1 MTTST
6 RTPSSSCLALRT
18 WPLGLVLVAACAGDE
33 PSGDPAPEAGT
44 SEGTSAATDDVDPEA
59 ASSGDSTDTGAAE
72 PTPQDDP
79 FPEDYPE
86 GCEGVPEPEV
96 FRCAE
101 QLFWDVLRTD
111 LDRRRD
117 AYERFGVLATELAD
131 SEHHALLSR
140 LHFQRGQLAMA
151 LAIEDDAQDL
161 IFEVIPALD
170 QAMALDPGNGIIPTW
185 KDSMEIAFANILGDD
200 VALQE
205 AAARAWENVELEPM
219 GNTLS
224 ISGTTIGTALD
235 TGIPQ
240 HTIEL
245 LDSWVCEGVVWC
257 DDNTWQAPFARPGL
271 GYHFAEAYARV
282 GDVETA
288 QRYLD
293 ESLSA
298 PGADRW
304 PYRSVAE
311 EAAAD
316 VDAFAARFAAYGE
329 SESPFDI
336 MYANQSYGCQFC
348 HSPAE

>member
-1 MTTST
+1 MRHVTAIST
-6 RTPSSSCLALRT
+6 LCLLLACTADDPS
-18 WPLGLVLVAACAGDE
+18 AGEATDASE
-33 PSGDPAPEAGT
+33 TGIETDTDPSGGSTDT
-44 SEGTSAATDDVDPEA
+44 DATEPDPEA
-59 ASSGDSTDTGAAE
+59 
-72 PTPQDDP
+72 DP
-79 FPEDYPE
+79 FPEDYPA
-86 GCEGVPEPEV
+86 GCEGVPDPEV

-101 QLFWDVLRTD
+101 QRFWDVLRTD
-111 LDRRRD
+111 LADRRD
-117 AYERFGVLATELAD
+117 AYDRLGALAEALAD
-131 SEHHALLSR
+131 SEHHAQLSR

-151 LAIEDDAQDL
+151 LAIENDAQDL
-161 IFEVIPALD
+161 IFDVIPELD
-170 QAMALDPGNGIIPTW
+170 QAMALDPDNGIIPTW
-185 KDSMEIAFANILGDD
+185 KDSMDIAFANILHDD

-205 AAARAWENVELEPM
+205 AAARAWEHIELQPM
-219 GNTLS
+219 GNILS

-245 LDSWVCEGVVWC
+245 LDGWVCEGVAWC
-257 DDNTWQAPFARPGL
+257 EANTWQAPFARPGL

-282 GDVETA
+282 GDVQTA
-288 QRYLD
+288 RRYLD

-298 PGADRW
+298 PGAEAW
-304 PYRSVAE
+304 PYRHVAE

-329 SESPFDI
+329 SDSPFDI